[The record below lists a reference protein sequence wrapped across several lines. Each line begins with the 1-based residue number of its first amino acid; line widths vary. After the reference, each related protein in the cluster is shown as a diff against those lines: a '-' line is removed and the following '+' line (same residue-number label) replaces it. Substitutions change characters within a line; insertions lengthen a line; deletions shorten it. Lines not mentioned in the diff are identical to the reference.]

1 MLRNVTPAVDRSGGA
16 MVSAHVR
23 VLSFFYGADP
33 PGSRTTRQPHKPP
46 WPPGDCATY
55 GSVLTSWIVGQCG
68 PILLST
74 ATGAI
79 RQPPPSATF
88 TMALSFTRSPL
99 DGCVIVDSTGTVLD
113 ASTCYLVDAE
123 TMPDAVYRQFIE
135 ESSDAETFAMAKQW
149 GRKLSAVVVTSAKLP
164 GER

>member
-1 MLRNVTPAVDRSGGA
+1 
-16 MVSAHVR
+16 
-23 VLSFFYGADP
+23 
-33 PGSRTTRQPHKPP
+33 
-46 WPPGDCATY
+46 
-55 GSVLTSWIVGQCG
+55 
-68 PILLST
+68 
-74 ATGAI
+74 
-79 RQPPPSATF
+79 
-88 TMALSFTRSPL
+88 MALSFTRSPL